1 MELPPFKAYSLGML
15 DLPFATWQWDCKRNI
30 VTGDSLWDSYMGK
43 LAEEAEAIGWMAF
56 LEESKVKDFY
66 DRIQKWLRNSPKVH
80 FHLIIKETEVRPVE
94 YVCHGLVVE
103 RDPAGEPLKLM
114 GVCRH
119 MFDHE
124 AIPGL
129 EVDLG
134 HQAFEERRKLEALL
148 IKTQRFEGIGKLAG
162 GIAHDL
168 NNLLAPIRMACEILV
183 RKNKNDDLGR
193 YLDIIQSSTDRARG
207 VIQQILSFSRGS
219 GNENVEI
226 LDPVVVLKDLENIV
240 KETFPKRL
248 TIEFAYNDDLPKVLI
263 DSNELH
269 QALLNLMINARD
281 AIKDAGVISVRA
293 SRQYFSLRMKV
304 GDKVFNPGAYFSV
317 EVVDS
322 GVGVPKEIQSRIF
335 DPFFTTKGKGHGTG
349 LGLASAF
356 GIIANAGGFIDL
368 TSELGKGS
376 NFTIF
381 LPEAKDEEEGG
392 NLVDENMINQS
403 VAGMKLLLVDDE
415 ENILFTMKPLL
426 EDWGFE
432 VAAFSDP
439 NKAVEYAR
447 DCSGRF
453 DFAIVDLRMPQM
465 SGKDVIKALHDIGDH
480 FYTILMTGELEGLSP
495 AQVLELNL
503 NACVQKPFVQG
514 ELRRVI
520 LSCLNSGKRE

>member
-1 MELPPFKAYSLGML
+1 ML
-15 DLPFATWQWDCKRNI
+15 DLPFAIWQWDCKRNI
-30 VTGDSLWDSYMGK
+30 VSGDSLWDSYMGK
-43 LAEEAEAIGWMAF
+43 LAEEAEIVGWKAF
-56 LEESKVKDFY
+56 LEVSKVDDFY

-80 FHLIIKETEVRPVE
+80 FHLIVKETEIRPVE
-94 YVCHGLVVE
+94 YICHGLLVE
-103 RDPAGEPLKLM
+103 RDSNGEPLKVA

-134 HQAFEERRKLEALL
+134 HQALEERRKLEALL
-148 IKTQRFEGIGKLAG
+148 IQTQRFEGIGKLAG
-162 GIAHDL
+162 GIAHNL
-168 NNLLAPIRMACEILV
+168 NNLLAPIRMACEILA
-183 RKNKNDDLGR
+183 RKNQNDDLGR
-193 YLDIIQSSTDRARG
+193 YIDIIQSSTDRARG

-219 GNENVEI
+219 GGENVEI
-226 LDPVVVLKDLENIV
+226 LDPAIVLKDLENIV
-240 KETFPKRL
+240 RETFPKRL
-248 TIEFAYNDDLPKVLI
+248 SIEFDYNGDLPNILI

-281 AIKDAGVISVRA
+281 AIKDSGVISVKA
-293 SRQYFSLRMKV
+293 SRQHFSLRMKV
-304 GDKVFNPGAYFSV
+304 GDKVFNPGAYFSL
-317 EVVDS
+317 EVMDS
-322 GVGVPKEIQSRIF
+322 GVGMPKEIQVRIF

-368 TSELGKGS
+368 SSELGKGS
-376 NFTIF
+376 SFTVF
-381 LPEAKDEEEGG
+381 LPEVSDIEIIGKSAGEDI
-392 NLVDENMINQS
+392 INES
-403 VAGMKLLLVDDE
+403 IAGMKLLLVDDE
-415 ENILFTMKPLL
+415 ENILSTMKPLL

-439 NKAVEYAR
+439 TKAIEYAKDR
-447 DCSGRF
+447 SGSI
-453 DFAIVDLRMPQM
+453 DFAIIDLRMPQM

-503 NACVQKPFVQG
+503 NACLQKPFLQG

-520 LSCLNSGKRE
+520 LSCLNSSQK